1 MLLWLTLALLWSSSC
16 WAGQTYGPG
25 GGWYFSTSKDNANE
39 ITGIRV
45 CIGAVGIVKRDPLGL
60 GGYKGPHGRW
70 TRHHKNP
77 QCQDSTGQGLLTP
90 QLETML
96 LWLTLALLWS
106 STCWAGRAHR
116 AQEGI
121 KGQME
126 GGPGTIRIPS
136 ARTRPQDP
144 PGQGR
149 LTPQLETMLLWLTLT
164 LLWSSTCWA
173 DGGKSYELLL
183 QPSEHITRIFG
194 RYRKFIQCLT
204 MYTSRGNKT
213 SFGKEIGKGFFAA
226 ASQNRKVLIGV
237 YGQYRLYGLTSIGFL
252 WDYPRGGMTSAQHK
266 SVSSEE

>member
-1 MLLWLTLALLWSSSC
+1 
-16 WAGQTYGPG
+16 
-25 GGWYFSTSKDNANE
+25 
-39 ITGIRV
+39 
-45 CIGAVGIVKRDPLGL
+45 
-60 GGYKGPHGRW
+60 
-70 TRHHKNP
+70 
-77 QCQDSTGQGLLTP
+77 
-90 QLETML
+90 
-96 LWLTLALLWS
+96 
-106 STCWAGRAHR
+106 
-116 AQEGI
+116 
-121 KGQME
+121 ME

-173 DGGKSYELLL
+173 DETFGPGGGTYFMISKNNEDELTGIRVFIGPVGLIKSIQVRYGSSWSEKYGIPGGKSYELLL

-252 WDYPRGGMTSAQHK
+252 WDYPRGGMTSAQH
-266 SVSSEE
+266 